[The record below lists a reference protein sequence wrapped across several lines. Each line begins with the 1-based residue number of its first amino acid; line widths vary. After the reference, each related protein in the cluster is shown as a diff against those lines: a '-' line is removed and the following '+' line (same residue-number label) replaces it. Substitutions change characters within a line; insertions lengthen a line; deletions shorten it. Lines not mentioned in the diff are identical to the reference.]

1 MRDIEASK
9 ALLRLAT
16 PLRTTCVVVAILLLA
31 FALRLYRLADSN
43 IWWDEG
49 WSVWLARQDL
59 WSIALRTA
67 ADEHPPLHYFLLHFW
82 DIIVGESAFAVRFSS
97 LALGTLTVALLFRMG
112 RSMVNG
118 WLGLLASLL
127 LAISGFHIWWS
138 QEIKMYSLASLLSL
152 LSLYLFLRL
161 LRDGDW
167 RLWLSFVLVSE
178 LALWSHYLAILILLA
193 ENGTMLVLLFQ
204 RAKRGDPRPLVIPW
218 AMAQI
223 GLILLFAPWLYL
235 AFTRPTTWSSPP
247 PFNFP
252 LFLHMAAT
260 VLSLGVTVEIERYL
274 WPTLGFMALVLVG
287 LISLFK
293 GPRRERQGGLLVA
306 LTLLLPPLTIY
317 LLSLPPATSFYAAK
331 IEARYLLILL
341 PAYLL
346 LLAQGIYLMGRR
358 GWLLGLFASAFVVGS
373 LGYTLRDYY
382 AGRYLK
388 DDYATLVGHIKSY
401 WREGD
406 GVILDTDYSWPI
418 FLYYYKEGPWYGIP
432 NALEPTAEEAERLLS
447 PILAQH
453 PGVWLLMSPDSLVQ
467 DPQGLIPTW
476 LDSHARE
483 VVDLRYG
490 DKRLL
495 LYSQKPRD
503 LCVIPSENLE
513 IQRPLWRELAPG
525 LWLEGYDLPLR
536 EVRTGDLLRVVSYW
550 HSSSMLHQITVGLVP
565 ARGEMVR
572 EVILPLES
580 GCPEGEWREGVIR
593 LQHDLVIT
601 SDIPS
606 GRYALVLG
614 AEEGERQTLTDIV
627 LTRTREGV
635 VEAEPQYP
643 MALLLGEGIRFK
655 GFDLPAPRRAS
666 LSWHATGQGPG
677 ERTTYV
683 PGEVMRLILYW
694 EAASEMETSY
704 VVFTHLL
711 GESYNPQRGNFIW
724 GQVDSVPLG
733 GSYPTTGWSVGER
746 VKDEYRIP
754 IEADAPAGEYELEIG
769 MYEPVT
775 GERLLVYSQEGTLL
789 GDRILLTRIRVGE

>member
-1 MRDIEASK
+1 MDLEKQASK

-16 PLRTTCVVVAILLLA
+16 PLGMTCVVVAILLLA

-67 ADEHPPLHYFLLHFW
+67 ADTHPPFHYFLLHFW
-82 DIIVGESAFAVRFSS
+82 DAIVGESAFAVRFSS
-97 LALGTLTVALLFRMG
+97 LALGVLTVALLYQMG
-112 RSMVNG
+112 RTMVNG
-118 WLGLLASLL
+118 WLGLLAALL
-127 LAISGFHIWWS
+127 LAISRLHIWWS
-138 QEIKMYSLASLLSL
+138 QEIRMYSLASLLSL

-161 LRDGDW
+161 LRDGEW
-167 RLWLSFVLVSE
+167 GLWLSFVLVNA
-178 LALWSHYLAILILLA
+178 LALWTHYLTILILLA

-204 RAKRGDPRPLVIPW
+204 RARRGDFRPLLIRWVV
-218 AMAQI
+218 AQI

-235 AFTRPTTWSSPP
+235 TLTHPTTLSSPP

-274 WPTLGFMALVLVG
+274 WPTVGFMALVLVG
-287 LISLFK
+287 IVSLFQ
-293 GPRRERQGGLLVA
+293 GPRRERQDGLLLA
-306 LTLLLPPLTIY
+306 LTLFFPPLTIY
-317 LLSLPPATSFYAAK
+317 LLSLHPVTSFYAPK
-331 IEARYLLILL
+331 IAAPRFLLLFL

-346 LLAQGIYLMGRR
+346 LLVWGICLLGRR
-358 GWLLGLFASAFVVGS
+358 FWLLGLLASSFVLGS
-373 LGYTLRDYY
+373 LGYTLQDYY

-388 DDYATLVGHIKSY
+388 DDYATLVGYIESY

-406 GVILDTDYSWPI
+406 GVILDTDFSWPI

-432 NALEPTAEEAERLLS
+432 NALEMTAEEAEYLLS

-453 PGVWLLMSPDSLVQ
+453 PGVWLLMSPDSLVK
-467 DPQGLIPTW
+467 DPQGLIPAW
-476 LDSHARE
+476 LGSHARE
-483 VVDLRYG
+483 VVDLKYG

-503 LCVIPSENLE
+503 LCVIPPENLE
-513 IQRPLWRELAPG
+513 IQHPLWRELAPG

-536 EVRTGDLLRVVSYW
+536 EVCTGDLLRVVSYW
-550 HSSSMLHQITVGLVP
+550 RSSSMVHHITVGLMP
-565 ARGEMVR
+565 ARGEMVKG
-572 EVILPLES
+572 VTLPLEA
-580 GCPEGEWREGVIR
+580 GCPEGEWREGGAIR

-601 SDIPS
+601 SEIPS
-606 GRYALVLG
+606 GRYTLVLG
-614 AEEGERQTLTDIV
+614 VEGGERQTLTDIG
-627 LTRTREGV
+627 LTRTRVGV
-635 VEAEPQYP
+635 VGVEPQYP
-643 MALLLGEGIRFK
+643 TTLLLGEEVRFK
-655 GFDLPAPRRAS
+655 GFDLPAPRRAR
-666 LSWHATGQGPG
+666 PG
-677 ERTTYV
+677 ERTTYA
-683 PGEVMRLILYW
+683 PREVMRLILYW

-711 GESYNPQRGNFIW
+711 GKSYNPQRGNFIW

-733 GSYPTTGWSVGER
+733 GTYPTTGWSVGER
-746 VKDEYRIP
+746 VRDEYRIP
-754 IEADAPAGEYELEIG
+754 IEADAPMGEYELEIG

-789 GDRILLTRIRVGE
+789 GDRILLGQIRVGE

>member
-1 MRDIEASK
+1 MRDLEKQASK
-9 ALLRLAT
+9 ALLRLGT
-16 PLRTTCVVVAILLLA
+16 PLGTTFVVVAILLLA

-67 ADEHPPLHYFLLHFW
+67 ADEHPPLHYFTLYFW
-82 DIIVGESAFAVRFSS
+82 DAIVGESAFAVRFSS
-97 LALGTLTVALLFRMG
+97 LALGTLTVALIYRMG

-118 WLGLLASLL
+118 WLGLLAALL
-127 LAISGFHIWWS
+127 LAISRFHIWWS

-178 LALWSHYLAILILLA
+178 LALWTHYLTILILLA
-193 ENGTMLVLLFQ
+193 ENGTVLLLLFQ
-204 RAKRGDPRPLVIPW
+204 RTKRGDFRPSLTRW
-218 AMAQI
+218 AAAQM

-235 AFTRPTTWSSPP
+235 TLTRPTTWSSPP
-247 PFNFP
+247 PFSFP

-274 WPTLGFMALVLVG
+274 WPTVGFMALVVVG
-287 LISLFK
+287 LISLFR
-293 GPRRERQGGLLVA
+293 GSRRERQGSLLLA
-306 LTLLLPPLTIY
+306 LTLLLPPLAIY

-341 PAYLL
+341 SPYLL
-346 LLAQGIYLMGRR
+346 LLAWGVYLLGRR
-358 GWLLGLFASAFVVGS
+358 SWLLGLLASSFLVGS
-373 LGYTLRDYY
+373 LGYTLQDYY

-388 DDYATLVGHIKSY
+388 DDYATLVGYIESY
-401 WREGD
+401 WQEGD
-406 GVILDTDYSWPI
+406 GVILDTDFSWPI
-418 FLYYYKEGPWYGIP
+418 FLYYYEEGAWYGIP
-432 NALEPTAEEAERLLS
+432 NALEMTAEEAEYLLS

-467 DPQGLIPTW
+467 DPQGLIPAW

-483 VVDLRYG
+483 VVNLKHG

-495 LYSQKPRD
+495 LYSQEPRN
-503 LCVIPSENLE
+503 LCVISPANLE
-513 IQRPLWRELAPG
+513 IQHPLSRELAPG

-550 HSSSMLHQITVGLVP
+550 RSSSMVHQITVGLMP
-565 ARGEMVR
+565 ASGEMVK
-572 EVILPLES
+572 EVTLPLGA
-580 GCPEGEWREGVIR
+580 GCPEGEWGQGEVMR

-601 SDIPS
+601 SGTPS

-614 AEEGERQTLTDIV
+614 VEGRERQTLTDIV
-627 LTRTREGV
+627 LTRTRVGV

-643 MALLLGEGIRFK
+643 MTLLLGEEVRFK
-655 GFDLPAPRRAS
+655 GFDL
-666 LSWHATGQGPG
+666 
-677 ERTTYV
+677 ERTTYA
-683 PGEVMRLILYW
+683 PREVIRLILYW

-711 GESYNPQRGNFIW
+711 GKSYNPQRGNFIW

-733 GSYPTTGWSVGER
+733 GTYPTTGWSVRER
-746 VKDEYRIP
+746 VRDEYRIR

-775 GERLLVYSQEGTLL
+775 GERLLVYSQEGTPL
-789 GDRILLTRIRVGE
+789 GDRILLGQIRVGE

>member
-1 MRDIEASK
+1 MRDIKASR
-9 ALLRLAT
+9 ALLRLTT
-16 PLRTTCVVVAILLLA
+16 PLGMSFVVVAILLLA

-67 ADEHPPLHYFLLHFW
+67 ADEHPPLHYLLLHFW
-82 DIIVGESAFAVRFSS
+82 DAIVGESAFAVRFSS
-97 LALGTLTVALLFRMG
+97 LALGTLTVALLYRMG
-112 RSMVNG
+112 KSMVNG
-118 WLGLLASLL
+118 WLGLLAALL
-127 LAISGFHIWWS
+127 LAISRFHIWWS
-138 QEIKMYSLASLLSL
+138 QEIKMYSLAAFLSL

-167 RLWLSFVLVSE
+167 RLWLSFVLVNA
-178 LALWSHYLAILILLA
+178 LALWTHYLTILILLA
-193 ENGTMLVLLFQ
+193 ENGTILLQ
-204 RAKRGDPRPLVIPW
+204 WAKRGDFRPPLIRW
-218 AMAQI
+218 ATAQV

-235 AFTRPTTWSSPP
+235 TLTHPTTWSSPP

-274 WPTLGFMALVLVG
+274 WPTLGFVVLVVVG
-287 LISLFK
+287 LTSFFK
-293 GPRRERQGGLLVA
+293 GARRERQATLLLA
-306 LTLLLPPLTIY
+306 LTLFVPPLAIY

-331 IEARYLLILL
+331 VEARYLLILL

-346 LLAQGIYLMGRR
+346 LLAWGISLVGRR
-358 GWLLGLFASAFVVGS
+358 GWLLGLLASSFVVGS
-373 LGYTLRDYY
+373 LAYTLRDYY

-388 DDYATLVGHIKSY
+388 DDYATLVGYIESH
-401 WREGD
+401 WQEGD
-406 GVILDTDYSWPI
+406 GVVLDTDFSWPI
-418 FLYYYKEGPWYGIP
+418 FLYYYKEGPWHGIP
-432 NALEPTAEEAERLLS
+432 NALGITAEEAESLLS

-476 LDSHARE
+476 LGSHARE
-483 VVDLRYG
+483 VVNLKYG

-495 LYSQKPRD
+495 LYSQKPRE
-503 LCVIPSENLE
+503 LCVIPPENLE
-513 IQRPLWRELAPG
+513 VQHRLSRELAPG

-536 EVRTGDLLRVVSYW
+536 EVRTGDLLRLVSHW
-550 HSSSMLHQITVGLVP
+550 RTSSMVHQITVGMIS
-565 ARGEMVR
+565 ARE
-572 EVILPLES
+572 EVVKEVALPLEA

-593 LQHDLVIT
+593 LQHDLAIT
-601 SDIPS
+601 SEIPS
-606 GRYALVLG
+606 GRYALILG
-614 AEEGERQTLTDIV
+614 VEGGERLNLTDIV
-627 LTRTREGV
+627 LTHTRVGV
-635 VEAEPQYP
+635 VEVEPQHP
-643 MALLLGEGIRFK
+643 MTLLLGEEVRFK
-655 GFDLPAPRRAS
+655 GFDLPAPGRAR
-666 LSWHATGQGPG
+666 PG
-677 ERTTYV
+677 ERTTYA
-683 PGEVMRLILYW
+683 PGEVMRLILHW
-694 EAASEMETSY
+694 EAASEMENSY

-711 GESYNPQRGNFIW
+711 GKSYNSQRGNFIW
-724 GQVDSVPLG
+724 GQVDSVPLR

-746 VKDEYRIP
+746 VRDEYRIP

-789 GDRILLTRIRVGE
+789 GDRILLEQIRVEE

>member
-1 MRDIEASK
+1 MSF
-9 ALLRLAT
+9 
-16 PLRTTCVVVAILLLA
+16 VVVAILLLA

-49 WSVWLARQDL
+49 WSVWLARQDP

-67 ADEHPPLHYFLLHFW
+67 ADEHPPLHYLLLHFW
-82 DIIVGESAFAVRFSS
+82 DAIVGESAFAVRFSS
-97 LALGTLTVALLFRMG
+97 LALGTLTVALLYRMG

-118 WLGLLASLL
+118 WLGLLAALL
-127 LAISGFHIWWS
+127 LAISRFHIWWS
-138 QEIKMYSLASLLSL
+138 QEIKMYSLAAFLSL

-167 RLWLSFVLVSE
+167 RLWLSFVLVNA
-178 LALWSHYLAILILLA
+178 LALWTHYLTILILLA
-193 ENGTMLVLLFQ
+193 ENGTMLVLQ
-204 RAKRGDPRPLVIPW
+204 RTRRGDFRPPLIRW
-218 AMAQI
+218 TMAQV
-223 GLILLFAPWLYL
+223 GLILLFVPWLYL
-235 AFTRPTTWSSPP
+235 TLTHPTTWSSPL

-260 VLSLGVTVEIERYL
+260 VLSLGVTVEIARYL
-274 WPTLGFMALVLVG
+274 WPTLGFVVLVVVG
-287 LISLFK
+287 LTSFFK
-293 GPRRERQGGLLVA
+293 GARRERQATLLLA
-306 LTLLLPPLTIY
+306 LTLFVPPLAIY

-331 IEARYLLILL
+331 VEARYLLILL

-346 LLAQGIYLMGRR
+346 LLAWGISLVGRR
-358 GWLLGLFASAFVVGS
+358 GWLLGLLASSFVVGS
-373 LGYTLRDYY
+373 LAYTLRDYY

-388 DDYATLVGHIKSY
+388 DDYATLVGYIESH
-401 WREGD
+401 WQEED
-406 GVILDTDYSWPI
+406 GVVLDTDFSWPI
-418 FLYYYKEGPWYGIP
+418 FLYYYKEGPWHGIP
-432 NALEPTAEEAERLLS
+432 NALGITAEEAESLLS

-467 DPQGLIPTW
+467 DPQGLIPAW
-476 LDSHARE
+476 LGSHARE
-483 VVDLRYG
+483 VVNLKYG

-495 LYSQKPRD
+495 LYSQEPRD
-503 LCVIPSENLE
+503 LCAIPPENSK
-513 IQRPLWRELAPG
+513 IQHPLSRELSPG

-550 HSSSMLHQITVGLVP
+550 RTSSMVHQIRAGLIS
-565 ARGEMVR
+565 AREEMVK
-572 EVILPLES
+572 EVTLPLEA

-601 SDIPS
+601 SEKPS
-606 GRYALVLG
+606 GRYTLVLG
-614 AEEGERQTLTDIV
+614 VEGGERQTLTDIV
-627 LTRTREGV
+627 LTRTRVGI
-635 VEAEPQYP
+635 VEAEPQHP
-643 MALLLGEGIRFK
+643 TTLLLGEEVRFK
-655 GFDLPAPRRAS
+655 GFDLESTSYA
-666 LSWHATGQGPG
+666 
-677 ERTTYV
+677 

-711 GESYNPQRGNFIW
+711 GKSYNPQRGNFIW
-724 GQVDSVPLG
+724 GQVDSVPLRG
-733 GSYPTTGWSVGER
+733 AYPTTGWSAGER
-746 VKDEYRIP
+746 VRDEYQIA

-789 GDRILLTRIRVGE
+789 GDRILLEQIRVEK